1 MNLIF
6 AVVLQRSEKELQRKC
21 PIHYL
26 RLIFQAASIF
36 LLSNKAALELKQDNS
51 VDYVFSGGKK
61 QNI

>member
-1 MNLIF
+1 MNLIL
-6 AVVLQRSEKELQRKC
+6 ALVLQRSEKELHRKC
-21 PIHYL
+21 TIHYL

-36 LLSNKAALELKQDNS
+36 LLSKKAALKLKQDNS